1 MKSKTVITVI
11 IAILLFLLLIL
22 PGAPVFA
29 HSMLI
34 EPVEAGRV
42 RVVFDDGSPNPHAE
56 VVIYNEDEEE
66 IARGDVDREGVFT
79 YAAEGAV
86 FMVAQDRFGHRAEYT
101 VGEETGQA
109 LPRVPTVAA
118 VLGVFG
124 LVAGLFHYR
133 VKKRESG
140 E

>member
-1 MKSKTVITVI
+1 MKSKAVI
-11 IAILLFLLLIL
+11 IAILLFLLIIL

-29 HSMLI
+29 HNLLI
-34 EPVEAGRV
+34 EPVEAGKV
-42 RVVFDDGSPNPHAE
+42 RVVFDDGSPARHSE
-56 VVIYNEDEEE
+56 VIVYNEDEEE
-66 IARGDVDREGVFT
+66 IARGDVDREGYFT
-79 YAAEGAV
+79 FEAEGAA
-86 FMVAQDRFGHRAEYT
+86 FMIAQDQFGHRAEYT

-109 LPRVPTVAA
+109 LPRVQTVAA